1 MRALQQIAKTLGLEY
16 AGIDFALRDGAVLL
30 FECNANMA
38 IVPPDA
44 NPLWDYRRPAIR
56 RVIDAAKQMIVNKAD
71 AGPANIRASR
81 HS

>member
-1 MRALQQIAKTLGLEY
+1 MRALEQIAKTLGLEY

-30 FECNANMA
+30 FESNANMA

-56 RVIDAAKQMIVNKAD
+56 RVIDAAKQMIVKKAQ
-71 AGPANIRASR
+71 AGRTASR